1 MLKQNTT
8 AYVYLF
14 SKLKLITKKTSRRLQ
29 KNRRQ
34 KMSSSEPTLPSQ

>member
-14 SKLKLITKKTSRRLQ
+14 SKLKLITKKQVEDYKKQTS
-29 KNRRQ
+29 KDV
-34 KMSSSEPTLPSQ
+34 